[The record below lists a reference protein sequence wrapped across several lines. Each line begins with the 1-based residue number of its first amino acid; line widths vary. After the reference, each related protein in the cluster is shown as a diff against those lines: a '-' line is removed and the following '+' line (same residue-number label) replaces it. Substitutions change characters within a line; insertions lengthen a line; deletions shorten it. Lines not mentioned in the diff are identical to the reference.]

1 MLISHAT
8 QNLFFKHQDRREKH
22 KRKEM
27 LSLPPRSTRIYLDCP
42 KMEKCIGSN
51 IRKIH
56 HVLAPVEQ
64 QLRTQSVLFMRKSTR
79 EMLSL
84 TIQSLRHVLLSK

>member
-1 MLISHAT
+1 MQLKIY
-8 QNLFFKHQDRREKH
+8 FFKHQDRREKH

-42 KMEKCIGSN
+42 KMKKRIGSN

-64 QLRTQSVLFMRKSTR
+64 QLSTECSIHEKKHKR
-79 EMLSL
+79 CFP
-84 TIQSLRHVLLSK
+84 